1 MDEEGGVVEEAGR
14 VGEIVTRGPHVMRG
28 YWGKPRL
35 TTSVL
40 RGGWLH
46 TGDLGWVDERG
57 RLHFAGRKADVIR
70 SGGESIFAIEVER
83 AVEAHPQVAQV
94 RVRGRGGER
103 GMGGSGWGGGRLWRG
118 FKGVMVVDRV
128 FVWFSLA
135 EEAMPVCR
143 YMVWAQVAVVGI
155 PDDRL
160 GEKAV
165 AAVVLQN
172 RPASSAEQETVV
184 EQLRSH
190 CRQHLSR
197 YKVPREFVVLD
208 SLPRNATGKV
218 VKAQLKQELQGRRS
232 FL

>member
-1 MDEEGGVVEEAGR
+1 M
-14 VGEIVTRGPHVMRG
+14 
-28 YWGKPRL
+28 
-35 TTSVL
+35 
-40 RGGWLH
+40 
-46 TGDLGWVDERG
+46 
-57 RLHFAGRKADVIR
+57 
-70 SGGESIFAIEVER
+70 
-83 AVEAHPQVAQV
+83 
-94 RVRGRGGER
+94 
-103 GMGGSGWGGGRLWRG
+103 SGWGGGRLGRG
-118 FKGVMVVDRV
+118 FKGVMVIDRV

-143 YMVWAQVAVVGI
+143 CMMWAQVAVVGI

-190 CRQHLSR
+190 CRQHMSR